1 MSGKPVTNEGGILSA
16 FGGLFKSGAGA
27 AGETAAKGAAGGAAK
42 GAAGAAKGGGLPIA
56 DIIEGV
62 GKIGVGAA
70 DAAKRR
76 QMDFAFNQQRL
87 QQELG
92 IAEMSAKQAGEIAR
106 LNFLA
111 QQSAAG
117 AAKPKDDD
125 SLKPLVIGVSVV
137 GVLALGTI
145 VFLAVKR

>member
-117 AAKPKDDD
+117 AAKPKDD

>member
-1 MSGKPVTNEGGILSA
+1 MGNI
-16 FGGLFKSGAGA
+16 FRNLFKQGGSAA
-27 AGETAAKGAAGGAAK
+27 AGTAAQ

-56 DIIEGV
+56 DIIEGA
-62 GKIGVGAA
+62 GKIVVGAA

-117 AAKPKDDD
+117 AAKPKDD

-145 VFLAVKR
+145 VFLAVRR

>member
-1 MSGKPVTNEGGILSA
+1 MPKKE
-16 FGGLFKSGAGA
+16 
-27 AGETAAKGAAGGAAK
+27 AKGD
-42 GAAGAAKGGGLPIA
+42 GLPIA

-62 GKIGVGAA
+62 GKIAVGAA

-76 QMDFAFNQQRL
+76 QTDFAFNQQRL

-117 AAKPKDDD
+117 AAKPKDD

-137 GVLALGTI
+137 GAIALATI
-145 VFLAVKR
+145 IFLAVKR

>member
-1 MSGKPVTNEGGILSA
+1 MGNI
-16 FGGLFKSGAGA
+16 FGNLFKQGGSAAAGA
-27 AGETAAKGAAGGAAK
+27 AAQGAAGAAAGTAAQ

-76 QMDFAFNQQRL
+76 QMDFGFNQQRL

-111 QQSAAG
+111 QQAATG
-117 AAKPKDDD
+117 KEKPKDD
-125 SLKPLVIGVSVV
+125 SLKPLVIGVAIV
-137 GVLALGTI
+137 GALALGTI
-145 VFLAVKR
+145 IFIAVKR

>member
-16 FGGLFKSGAGA
+16 FGGLFKQGGSAAAGAAAQGA
-27 AGETAAKGAAGGAAK
+27 AGEAAK

-76 QMDFAFNQQRL
+76 QMDFGFNQQRL

-92 IAEMSAKQAGEIAR
+92 IAEMSAKQASEIAR
-106 LNFLA
+106 MNFLA
-111 QQSAAG
+111 QQAAAG
-117 AAKPKDDD
+117 KEKPKDD

-137 GVLALGTI
+137 GAIALATI
-145 VFLAVKR
+145 IFLAVKR